1 MTAPGTATPAEVTA
15 EAGPAPHPRP
25 RGTRHLAGT
34 PRGSGFSQFGLG
46 LLGIASSL
54 AIWELVPRLGI
65 VSAQYLPPASDV
77 FRALGTE
84 ASGGAFWR
92 ALLDT
97 LEAWGLGLALAFVA
111 AVVLGFVIGAVPVLR
126 AFTTSTVEFLRPIPS
141 VALIPLAVLLY
152 STDIRSTLMLVI
164 YASFWQVYIQVLYG
178 VADVDPVAEE
188 TAHSYRLSRWSR
200 VRYVTWP
207 SALPYVLTGLRLGAA
222 VALILAIT
230 AQLVIGSPGLGQ
242 QIAVAQS
249 SGAVATVY
257 ALVLATGALGVL
269 VNIAVRMLERR
280 LLHWH
285 PSVRA
290 EVPA

>member
-1 MTAPGTATPAEVTA
+1 MTAPGTATPAGVTA
-15 EAGPAPHPRP
+15 EPEPAPDVRPAGPRRAR
-25 RGTRHLAGT
+25 RR
-34 PRGSGFSQFGLG
+34 GFSQFGLG

-54 AIWELVPRLGI
+54 AVWELVPRLGI
-65 VSAQYLPPASDV
+65 VAKEYLPPVSEV

-84 ASGGAFWR
+84 ASGGAFWQ

-97 LEAWGLGLALAFVA
+97 LTGWGLGLAMAFVA

-152 STDIRSTLMLVI
+152 STDIRSTLMLVV
-164 YASFWQVYIQVLYG
+164 YAAFWQVYIQVLYG

-188 TAHSYRLSRWSR
+188 TARSYRLSRWSR

-230 AQLVIGSPGLGQ
+230 AQLIIGSPGLGQ

-269 VNIAVRMLERR
+269 VNIAVRLLERR
-280 LLHWH
+280 LLRWH